1 MPASLTGD
9 TRTTQRHSH
18 LRAALAG
25 AVRDRHDRVAM
36 KTAFEDQGTVLL
48 KGAEQH
54 TMTLV
59 REVVPVSVIGLA
71 LVAAA
76 ARTFGRE
83 R

>member
-1 MPASLTGD
+1 
-9 TRTTQRHSH
+9 
-18 LRAALAG
+18 
-25 AVRDRHDRVAM
+25 M